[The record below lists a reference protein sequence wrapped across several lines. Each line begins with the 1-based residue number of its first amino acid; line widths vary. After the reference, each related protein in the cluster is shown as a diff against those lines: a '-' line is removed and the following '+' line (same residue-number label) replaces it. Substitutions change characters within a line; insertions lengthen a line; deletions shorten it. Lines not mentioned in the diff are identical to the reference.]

1 MRRELW
7 CVIVL
12 IIENA
17 MLNIV
22 VQCVLG
28 LLYANAGEWLM
39 HKYILHALGKK
50 QGSFWAYHLY
60 EHHAVCVR
68 HKMLDSG
75 YQKIN
80 LTTWNTQSKE
90 LVVLAGLVLFHVP
103 LLLISPV
110 FTSTVY
116 ASLALYYYKHR
127 KAHLDPLWAKRHLRW
142 HYEHHLGGNSNA
154 NWCVT
159 WPWFDYLLGTR
170 VKSKTLD

>member
-12 IIENA
+12 IIDHA
-17 MLNIV
+17 MLNVI

-75 YQKIN
+75 YQKLSLNPKQGVGRI
-80 LTTWNTQSKE
+80 SGACIIPCAA
-90 LVVLAGLVLFHVP
+90 VVNITCIYQHRLCVSCAVL
-103 LLLISPV
+103 L
-110 FTSTVY
+110 
-116 ASLALYYYKHR
+116 
-127 KAHLDPLWAKRHLRW
+127 
-142 HYEHHLGGNSNA
+142 
-154 NWCVT
+154 
-159 WPWFDYLLGTR
+159 
-170 VKSKTLD
+170 